1 MKIGVD
7 IRALMDERYSGV
19 SAYAEQ
25 LLKELLRQDQEN
37 EYYLFYNSFRNLSA
51 RFSSFENERVKVVG
65 THFPNKIFNYGVVLF
80 WRNIS
85 IHCLCNRNDTNIYM
99 DYKGVISWIYY

>member
-25 LLKELLRQDQEN
+25 LLKEILRQDQEN
-37 EYYLFYNSFRNLSA
+37 EYYLFYNSFRDLSN
-51 RFSSFENERVKVVG
+51 RFSA
-65 THFPNKIFNYGVVLF
+65 L
-80 WRNIS
+80 
-85 IHCLCNRNDTNIYM
+85 
-99 DYKGVISWIYY
+99 